1 MSPFWRYNFKIDS
14 FLTVAPES
22 KRAKGQARRKCSSEE
37 EVPRGK
43 EESFKQFVG
52 ITGT

>member
-1 MSPFWRYNFKIDS
+1 M
-14 FLTVAPES
+14 APES

-43 EESFKQFVG
+43 EESFKQFASV
-52 ITGT
+52 TGTGTEAQE